1 MTDALALRD
10 ITRQQLAEIKTIET
24 GIEYLSKMKAIETL
38 ARAEKKD
45 AELQQ
50 MIAEQK
56 IRTQRILGRL
66 ISEGQERGEIASHQ
80 TFRGNQHE
88 DSNTDVLSKPKTLSD
103 IGITRNESSAFK
115 AIASIPEDIFET
127 EIQEKKNAVDR
138 ALNELTTSGMV
149 ALAKGKPH
157 VANNS
162 GENEWYTPLEYIA
175 AAKRVMLGIDTDPA
189 SSEVANR
196 TVKSATYYTV
206 DDDGLTKKWSG
217 RVWMNPPY
225 SQPLISQFCEAVT
238 SKYQGGEI
246 TSAIVLVN
254 NATETIFFQRM
265 LEAAAAVC
273 FVKGRIKF
281 LNESGDSV
289 NTPLQGQCVLYFG
302 NNIPAFRR
310 EYSGFGKI
318 LTA

>member
-24 GIEYLSKMKAIETL
+24 GIEYLSKMKAIETW

-66 ISEGQERGEIASHQ
+66 ISEGQARGEIAKKSENQ
-80 TFRGNQHE
+80 ANLVRGNDKVQ
-88 DSNTDVLSKPKTLSD
+88 TLAD

-149 ALAKGKPH
+149 ALAKGRPH

-189 SSEVANR
+189 SSEIANR
-196 TVKSATYYTV
+196 TVRATKYFTA
-206 DDDGLTKKWSG
+206 DDDGLVQKWAG

-238 SKYQGGEI
+238 AKYQSGEI
-246 TSAIVLVN
+246 TAAIVLVN

-265 LEAAAAVC
+265 LEAAVAVC

-281 LNESGDSV
+281 LTANGEPG
-289 NTPLQGQCVLYFG
+289 NTPLQGQCVVYFG
-302 NNIPAFRR
+302 GNIPAFWR
-310 EYSGFGKI
+310 EFSGFGKI
-318 LTA
+318 LTV